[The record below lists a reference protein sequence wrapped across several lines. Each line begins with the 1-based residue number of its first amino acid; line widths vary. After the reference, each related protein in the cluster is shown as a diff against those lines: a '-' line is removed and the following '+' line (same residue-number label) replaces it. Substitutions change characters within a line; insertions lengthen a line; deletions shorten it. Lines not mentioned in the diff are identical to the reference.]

1 MVLNGATVRAQDLG
15 SEFQP
20 IGTPPDSISAEIVGR
35 PALWPAAENSEL
47 AMSID
52 AVRRQ
57 HLSDPQADFA
67 PPPDGYYLIGAR
79 AETQLKVSSS
89 KLLMSGVLGFNLLN
103 KTYREYTSLIRYYAD
118 MPGRDIR
125 VRVGVDF

>member
-1 MVLNGATVRAQDLG
+1 M
-15 SEFQP
+15 
-20 IGTPPDSISAEIVGR
+20 
-35 PALWPAAENSEL
+35 
-47 AMSID
+47 
-52 AVRRQ
+52 RRQ

-79 AETQLKVSSS
+79 AETQLKFRRQTLNV
-89 KLLMSGVLGFNLLN
+89 GVLGFNLMN